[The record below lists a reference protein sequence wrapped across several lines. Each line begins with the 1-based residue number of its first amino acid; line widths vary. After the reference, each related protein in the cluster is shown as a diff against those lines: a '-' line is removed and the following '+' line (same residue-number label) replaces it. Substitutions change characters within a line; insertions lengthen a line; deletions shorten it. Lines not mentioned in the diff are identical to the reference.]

1 MKNIFLTLGIGLLAT
16 SCVMYSEPNAGNVY
30 RNGGYADNNQW
41 NNGYSSNDYF
51 PDDYYYEYP
60 NDYYRD
66 DYYQSF
72 YNDYHQSIAMVNWNS
87 FFREMSLTQMQIN
100 AILDLNNQFA
110 TFGVWNN
117 YYRMNPNRWYY
128 DRFYALERILGSRVY
143 AVYINRYYRGVSPVT
158 FYVNYWQTHYRP
170 RYYNYYV
177 VPQYRN
183 VNINNYRVDRE
194 VYHRNVGTNYGWN
207 QPRSNSY
214 NPGGFKENNSRT
226 YSGSN
231 TNTQRVGGFRTE
243 TNATGRTAPQ
253 PSTQSS
259 RSGSYRAETTTRTQ
273 TPANSNRSGGFR
285 TESSSQSSTARQQPS
300 SNSSRNSGM
309 RTAPSNG
316 NRSTSG
322 TSSSS
327 SRSGSSS
334 GNRTGGGRF

>member
-1 MKNIFLTLGIGLLAT
+1 MKNIILTLGIGWLAT
-16 SCVMYSEPNAGNVY
+16 SCIMYSEPSASGNRVY
-30 RNGGYADNNQW
+30 RDGGYTNNSQW
-41 NNGYSSNDYF
+41 NSGYNDNYYF

-87 FFREMSLTQMQIN
+87 FFREMSLTQIQIN

-183 VNINNYRVDRE
+183 VNINNYRVDRD

-207 QPRSNSY
+207 QPRTNSY
-214 NPGGFKENNSRT
+214 NPGGFKENNNRT

-243 TNATGRTAPQ
+243 SNTTGRTTQ

-259 RSGSYRAETTTRTQ
+259 RSGGYRTETTTRTQ
-273 TPANSNRSGGFR
+273 PPANSNRSGGFR
-285 TESSSQSSTARQQPS
+285 TESSPQNTTARQQSS
-300 SNSSRNSGM
+300 SNGRSSGM

-316 NRSTSG
+316 SRSTSG
-322 TSSSS
+322 VSSSS

-334 GNRTGGGRF
+334 GTRTGGGRF